1 MEANSLSM
9 KRALDLLR
17 SIEES
22 SNYSLRDLGFII
34 TVFRDNELDE
44 DMHKLLNLILQK
56 I

>member
-1 MEANSLSM
+1 MQPDSLSM
-9 KRALDLLR
+9 KHALDELR
-17 SIEES
+17 NIDES

-56 I
+56 L